1 MFNFGGGFEPR
12 QEYGAKSQLDLEAE
26 LKVTAKLSVALGG
39 TNVLDTY
46 PDLSSSDINYFG
58 NFPYDV
64 LSPIG
69 FNGAFLYA
77 RVTAKF

>member
-1 MFNFGGGFEPR
+1 V
-12 QEYGAKSQLDLEAE
+12 YSAKSQLDLEIAY
-26 LKVTAKLSVALGG
+26 KLNKQFTLALGG

-46 PDLSSSDINYFG
+46 PDLSSGDINYFG

-69 FNGAFLYA
+69 FNGAFFYGRA
-77 RVTAKF
+77 TVSF